1 MIYDIILIT
10 ILTINLILSVS
21 LSISI
26 NKTSKTIDKLI
37 KEEKQ

>member
-1 MIYDIILIT
+1 MIYDIILT
-10 ILTINLILSVS
+10 AILTINLILSVRLS
-21 LSISI
+21 LSI

>member
-1 MIYDIILIT
+1 MVYEIILIT
-10 ILTINLILSVS
+10 ILTINLILSVR

-37 KEEKQ
+37 KEEKR